1 MNTVVFTALEILFGA
16 VGLYLAFCVTLLF
29 GLAVAGL
36 FYRSKKR
43 TLPADPE
50 RSFLVM
56 IPAYREDAVI
66 LATLEAARGIDY
78 PAEKYDI
85 QVIAQH
91 LKPETVAR
99 LRDLGALVTELNVE
113 SSTKVKA
120 LKAGAAALARS
131 YDGVV
136 ILDADNHPKP
146 DLLRI
151 ADAELA
157 AGRRAIQGHRAAKN
171 TDTRTA
177 WWDAVSEEMNHHLQ
191 GKGPAVL
198 GLSGRLAGSGM
209 VFDGKLFFDY
219 LPKLEAIGGFDK
231 ELALYLNR
239 DRIWVDYVE
248 AAVVWDEK
256 VASEAVFQ
264 KQRQRWLAAQY
275 QFLAKH
281 ALGGLK
287 GFFTGNWHY
296 ALQVAWLALPPR
308 ILVPV
313 LTAGGAALSWLTGI
327 YPYAWTV
334 LFIAATL
341 AYAFSI
347 PRPFWNRHM
356 LAMLG
361 RIPALIWRTLIALT
375 GMKEARKRFIHTP
388 HQS

>member
-1 MNTVVFTALEILFGA
+1 MNPIVHFVLQLMLGITGY
-16 VGLYLAFCVTLLF
+16 YLAFCVGLLF
-29 GLAVAGL
+29 LLAFSGL
-36 FYRSKKR
+36 FYRTKKR
-43 TLPADPE
+43 VLTSAPDT
-50 RSFLVM
+50 RFLVM
-56 IPAYREDAVI
+56 IPAYRENAVI
-66 LATLEAARGIDY
+66 LATTEAVGKVDY
-78 PAEKYDI
+78 PRELYDI

-91 LKPETVAR
+91 LQDET
-99 LRDLGALVTELNVE
+99 LPKLEQLGAQVVVMNIE

-120 LKAGAAALARS
+120 LKAGADALTRA
-131 YDGVV
+131 YDCVV
-136 ILDADNHPKP
+136 ILDADNHPQA
-146 DLLRI
+146 DFLRVV
-151 ADAELA
+151 DNEMKRGTLA
-157 AGRRAIQGHRAAKN
+157 MQGRRAAKN

-177 WWDAVSEEMNHHLQ
+177 WWDAVSEEMNNNLQ

-198 GLSGRLAGSGM
+198 GLTGRLAGSGM
-209 VFDGKLFFDY
+209 AFNAALFFKY

-239 DRIWVDYVE
+239 DRIRVNYVDD
-248 AAVVWDEK
+248 AVVYDEK
-256 VASEAVFQ
+256 VASDAVFQ

-281 ALGGLK
+281 AGGGLI
-287 GFFTGNWHY
+287 GFLTGNWHY

-313 LTAGGAALSWLTGI
+313 VAAGGAAVAWFTGI
-327 YPYAWTV
+327 YPV
-334 LFIAATL
+334 LWSCLLVGAVG

-347 PRPFWNRHM
+347 PRPFWNKHM
-356 LAMLG
+356 LAALG